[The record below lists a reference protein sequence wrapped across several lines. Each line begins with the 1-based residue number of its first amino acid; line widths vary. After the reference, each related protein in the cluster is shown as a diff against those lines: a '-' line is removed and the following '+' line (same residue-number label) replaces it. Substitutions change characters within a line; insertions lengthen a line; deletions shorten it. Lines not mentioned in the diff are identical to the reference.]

1 MAIPRR
7 QFAYRPVEQ
16 WILLLGITNI
26 NMDEL
31 SILRLGEWNW
41 KTSKC
46 FQVHYKKRYGNSLVI
61 KKRVPLLPAWT
72 IYPTAALCVIF
83 SVKEPIPI
91 SHQPV
96 EKVGGYSREPQCL
109 FIG

>member
-1 MAIPRR
+1 MENK
-7 QFAYRPVEQ
+7 QMFSGTLQ
-16 WILLLGITNI
+16 
-26 NMDEL
+26 
-31 SILRLGEWNW
+31 
-41 KTSKC
+41 
-46 FQVHYKKRYGNSLVI
+46 KRYGNSLVI